1 LNDLAGLRP
10 LGRPRSPALDEAL
23 LEATLEEYAAR
34 GFDRLSIEAVAA
46 RAGSGKAAIYR
57 RYGSKLALVAAAM
70 YRSGDRK
77 PTPDEGSIEAD
88 LRVLTDHLHDLV
100 NDPTLGAC
108 LRHMAAD
115 APANPE
121 LAAVHDAFVQDRRA
135 GTKLVLQRGID
146 RGELRADLDLE
157 LACDLLTG
165 PVFLRHL
172 MSHMPVDLP
181 YLEHLRSEFL
191 RLYLTN

>member
-1 LNDLAGLRP
+1 M
-10 LGRPRSPALDEAL
+10 
-23 LEATLEEYAAR
+23 
-34 GFDRLSIEAVAA
+34 AA

-70 YRSGDRK
+70 YRSGEHK

-88 LRVLTDHLHDLV
+88 LRGLTDHLHDLV
-100 NDPTLGAC
+100 NDPTPRRLPPPHGGRRPGQPRAG
-108 LRHMAAD
+108 
-115 APANPE
+115 
-121 LAAVHDAFVQDRRA
+121 AVHDAFVQDRRA

-146 RGELRADLDLE
+146 RGELRPDVDLE

-172 MSHMPVDLP
+172 MTHMPVDLP
-181 YLEHLRSEFL
+181 YLDQLRSEFL
-191 RLYLTN
+191 RLYSTA

>member
-1 LNDLAGLRP
+1 MTGAAADPRP
-10 LGRPRSPALDEAL
+10 PGRPRSLEVDVAL
-23 LEATLEEYAAR
+23 LDATLEEYAAH
-34 GFDRLSIEAVAA
+34 GFDGMSVDAVAA

-70 YRSGDRK
+70 YRSGEHK
-77 PTPDEGSIEAD
+77 PVPDEGSIEAD
-88 LRVLTDHLHDLV
+88 LRGLTDHLHDLV

-121 LAAVHDAFVQDRRA
+121 LQAVHDSFVQERRA
-135 GTKLVLQRGID
+135 GTQLVLQRGID
-146 RGELRADLDLE
+146 RGELRPDLDLD
-157 LACDLLTG
+157 LATDLLTG

-172 MSHMPVDLP
+172 ATHMPVTRP
-181 YLEHLRSEFL
+181 YLERLRADFL
-191 RLYLTN
+191 RLYGI